1 MSTERMTDE
10 RLAEIELDRGKIE
23 KRNWQTLYAKELLL
37 ALKAERAFLLN
48 KLDTYLAME
57 VKLARVD
64 ELLNSANY
72 ENDVFTVARIRR
84 TLNASK
90 GKDE

>member
-1 MSTERMTDE
+1 MTKRMTDE
-10 RLAEIELDRGKIE
+10 RLAEIELDRDKIE
-23 KRNWQTLYAKELLL
+23 KRNWQALYAKELLL
-37 ALKAERAFLLN
+37 APKAERAFLLN